1 MKLSEGFPETE
12 KASFIEKLEQFRDI
26 IVPKKDDFAALKVT
40 FEQLRPRIVK
50 LLKKKRRKT
59 AKSKQVSSLSSR
71 STSTHKRMPHTEGV
85 NVSMN
90 SPCALQYRK
99 MFLTPP
105 KETSIPKNTG
115 GVNSNDAQL
124 LGKRPFRC
132 EFERELE
139 LFMPSKFFVVTNN
152 FYKKRLL
159 VKKTVN

>member
-12 KASFIEKLEQFRDI
+12 KASFTQKLEQFRGL
-26 IVPKKDDFAALKVT
+26 VVAKKDDFQALKVT
-40 FEQLRPRIVK
+40 FQQLRPQIVK

-59 AKSKQVSSLSSR
+59 AKSKQVSSLSSKS
-71 STSTHKRMPHTEGV
+71 STSQKR
-85 NVSMN
+85 
-90 SPCALQYRK
+90 ALQLQPMNMPGNFSSSEDYRK

-105 KETSIPKNTG
+105 KDTNAAKNLG
-115 GVNSNDAQL
+115 EVNSDNAQL

-139 LFMPSKFFVVTNN
+139 LFMPSRFFVVTNN

-159 VKKTVN
+159 VVKTVN